1 VENKRPIV
9 YLSSNLNFRG
19 HKAVPFLCGKQGKGK
34 LKTQY
39 LAIALLSSVVM
50 PITANA
56 ETVIL
61 SFEQV
66 PGTNLTVNILPPY
79 GIQEFVPVY
88 VSDQTVNG
96 VLGEFVLTAF
106 QEISI
111 GPNLWSGEIDIVSE
125 TSVGCFPVNTCFSG
139 DFTTYL
145 SGDIVNVD
153 LSNPN
158 FVTDLGPSFSTDGL
172 IEAGLLAGNDKA
184 IIALDPSVEGVVVTP
199 EPSTWAMMLIGFVGL
214 GWFAKRRNR
223 LATI

>member
-1 VENKRPIV
+1 
-9 YLSSNLNFRG
+9 L
-19 HKAVPFLCGKQGKGK
+19 KA
-34 LKTQY
+34 QY
-39 LAIALLSSVVM
+39 LAIALLWSVVM

-66 PGTNLTVNILPPY
+66 PDTSLTENILLPY
-79 GIQEFVPVY
+79 GIQEFAPVY

-106 QEISI
+106 PEII

-125 TSVGCFPVNTCFSG
+125 TSVGGFSASTSSFYG

-184 IIALDPSVEGVVVTP
+184 IIALSPSVEGVVATP
-199 EPSTWAMMLIGFVGL
+199 EPSTWAMMLLGFVGL
-214 GWFAKRRNR
+214 GWLAKRRHSQR
-223 LATI
+223 LSVTI

>member
-1 VENKRPIV
+1 
-9 YLSSNLNFRG
+9 
-19 HKAVPFLCGKQGKGK
+19 

-66 PGTNLTVNILPPY
+66 PDTTLTENILPY
-79 GIQEFVPVY
+79 GIQEFAPVY

-96 VLGEFVLTAF
+96 VLGEFVLTAIP
-106 QEISI
+106 EII

-125 TSVGCFPVNTCFSG
+125 TGVGGFSASTSSFYG